1 MAVQDQQ
8 GSLDSLDS
16 LPISEV
22 LGVPASECALGTM
35 ALPATARPRDES
47 QLQTKPVAIQEKAG
61 LQPQAPT
68 AIATRFPDVRFHST
82 VGNSVR
88 YTARHDLQ
96 SGAEYSIVVAPQSTG
111 PAAANSPS
119 ADDGFGDMPELAPQ
133 PEDSQESFE
142 SISSEEGFSDL
153 PVLTEGEPS
162 TMEQPPEY
170 PSAAFEACMLR
181 TIGATLGATVEET
194 FSSDGLDFVIAR
206 LPNGIRL
213 RQAVHAA
220 QSIDGKLSLVLSL
233 LNFFKEVHAAGFA
246 LDGSTA
252 DDFLVESGK
261 TVLANLATLVPLAG
275 SGNHKPSG
283 SGRHAP
289 ELKDG
294 MGDRSLGTIMFTLG
308 QVLHELSPEIEPTPK
323 HGHGSQAAHSSPEQ
337 SRLLGSLLAEN
348 PSKRLGRYQELGVD
362 ETWRRAEEM
371 VTDWIRAASR
381 PTFKSA
387 GRTSIGVY
395 RENNEDSYAI
405 VSSTKRGVGPGR
417 HLLLAVVSDGMGG
430 GAVGEIASTITVES
444 LARSYR
450 HSSDISADIGVS
462 SLSSLPE
469 GGFTDLGAPAFDAE
483 KQIIAMTNALI
494 RAHHDVREAADKGG
508 ESCGGMGA
516 TAVAVHLSEWNAV
529 IGHVGDSRAYLV
541 RNGSIRQLTTDH
553 SAVQKMVSMGLIS
566 RQEAE
571 NHARRHEL
579 SQAIGGFEVV
589 VPDVVTLELKSGD
602 RLLLCSDGV
611 TNVIDDET
619 LQHYLNQ
626 ANDADSICC
635 QIISAANMKASP
647 DNATALVVQVD

>member
-8 GSLDSLDS
+8 GSLDSLEF

-22 LGVPASECALGTM
+22 LGVPASECTLGTM
-35 ALPATARPRDES
+35 ALPAIARPRDES
-47 QLQTKPVAIQEKAG
+47 HLQTKPIAIQDKARFE
-61 LQPQAPT
+61 PQAPT
-68 AIATRFPDVRFHST
+68 ALATRFPDVRFHST
-82 VGNSVR
+82 VGNSAR

-96 SGAEYSIVVAPQSTG
+96 SGAEYSIVVAPQFTG
-111 PAAANSPS
+111 QSAINPPS
-119 ADDGFGDMPELAPQ
+119 ADDGFADMPDLASQ
-133 PEDSQESFE
+133 PDDSEEKSD
-142 SISSEEGFSDL
+142 SISNEEGFSDL
-153 PVLTEGEPS
+153 PVLTEGESS

-170 PSAAFEACMLR
+170 PSAAFEASMLR
-181 TIGATLGATVEET
+181 SIGATLGSTLEES

-206 LPNGIRL
+206 LPKGVRL
-213 RQAVHAA
+213 RDAFQAG

-233 LNFFKEVHAAGFA
+233 LKFFKEVHASGFA
-246 LDGSTA
+246 LDGARA
-252 DDFLVESGK
+252 DDFLLESGK
-261 TVLANLATLVPLAG
+261 TVLVNLATLVPLAG
-275 SGNHKPSG
+275 SGSHKPSG

-294 MGDRSLGTIMFTLG
+294 VGDRTLGTIMFTLG
-308 QVLHELSPEIEPTPK
+308 QVLHELSVQVEPTPK
-323 HGHGSQAAHSSPEQ
+323 QGHGPETLHPSPEQ

-348 PSKRLGRYQELGVD
+348 PSKRLGRYQELGVE

-371 VTDWIRAASR
+371 VSDWIRAASR
-381 PTFKSA
+381 PTFKAA

-469 GGFTDLGAPAFDAE
+469 GGFADLGAPAFDADM
-483 KQIIAMTNALI
+483 QITAMTNALV

-529 IGHVGDSRAYLV
+529 IGHVGDSRAYLA
-541 RNGSIRQLTTDH
+541 RDGSIKQLTTDH
-553 SAVQKMVSMGLIS
+553 SAVQKMLSMGLIS
-566 RQEAE
+566 KQEAE

-611 TNVIDDET
+611 TNVIDDEV
-619 LQHYLNQ
+619 LERYLTAQ
-626 ANDADSICC
+626 TDADSICC
-635 QIISAANMKASP
+635 QIIAEANMKSSP
-647 DNATALVVQVD
+647 DNATALVVQID